1 MENTQHKQ
9 LSNGNISDYIF
20 SYAEQFPDKKAIIH
34 PYPLSYKRFQNEIDR
49 FVYGFKR
56 IGVKKGQRVLM
67 LVKPGPTMFIITFS
81 ILRIGAIPV
90 LIDPGMGP
98 KAMIRALSKIH
109 IDVFI
114 GEPKAHVLRLLYPTA
129 FKKVSF
135 FISTGNFRLL
145 KGYSL
150 SDIRS
155 TKLERSKPVT
165 MKPSDEAAIFFTSG
179 STGPAK
185 AVLYRNSML
194 DAQVKLLQSHFKY
207 KAGEIDCCTF
217 PLTSLLVMCL
227 GLSIVF
233 ADMNMTKPAQLK
245 PKKLIKNLQEYKCTH
260 LFCSSM
266 VLRKLAE
273 YGKNKNIKLPSL
285 KQVMT
290 AGAIVP
296 GDLLSDFRELLED
309 DATIHTPYGATE
321 ALPVSDINDKELLE
335 LYSETNNPNRSIC
348 VGYPLVGIE
357 IKIIKIDDNEISD
370 LSQSA
375 ELIDNEVGEIVVR
388 GNVVTQEY
396 LSLENRHYSK
406 IWDSKHNIYWHKM
419 GDLGKKD
426 QKGRIWYYGR
436 KTQRVITKDSIL
448 FTVPV
453 ESIFNIHPKV
463 MRSALVGIS
472 QADTEFK
479 LPVVCIQLKESA
491 NNKEKKQIIDQL
503 NDMAKSENIRI
514 RKFVFIK
521 NFPVDPRHNA
531 KIYREKLAKW
541 VKL

>member
-20 SYAEQFPDKKAIIH
+20 SYAEQFPDNKAIIH
-34 PYPLSYKRFQNEIDR
+34 PYPLNYKEFQNEIDR

-114 GEPKAHVLRLLYPTA
+114 GEPKAHILRLLYPTA
-129 FKKVSF
+129 FKKVSC

-155 TKLERSKPVT
+155 TKLERSKSVT

-260 LFCSSM
+260 LFCSPM

-273 YGKNKNIKLPSL
+273 YGRNKNIKLPSL

-335 LYSETNNPNRSIC
+335 LYSETNNLNRSIC

-406 IWDSKHNIYWHKM
+406 IWDRKNNIYWHRM

-436 KTQRVITKDSIL
+436 KTQRVITKDGIL

-472 QADTEFK
+472 HTDIEFK
-479 LPVVCIQLKESA
+479 LPVVCIQLKKSA

-514 RKFVFIK
+514 RKFIFIK